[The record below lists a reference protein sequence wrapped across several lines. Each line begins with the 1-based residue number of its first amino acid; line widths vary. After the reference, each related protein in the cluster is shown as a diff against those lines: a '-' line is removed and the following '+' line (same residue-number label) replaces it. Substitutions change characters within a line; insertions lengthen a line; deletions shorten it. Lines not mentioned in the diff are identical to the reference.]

1 MSAGYYDQHGEAFFR
16 RTVDLDMG
24 AERARFV
31 AHLLPGASILDAG
44 CGSGRDALAFD
55 RAGYAVTAFDAS
67 PEMVRLA
74 TEHTG
79 LTVLHLSFEKM
90 TWLEAFDGVW
100 ASASL
105 LHVARAA
112 LPDAFGRVVAALRP
126 GGVAYA
132 SFKLGEDEREVEGRR
147 FTDMTERSLRA
158 LMEGA
163 GLAVVDLWVSLDG
176 RPAREGE
183 QWVNSVGRR
192 SA

>member
-1 MSAGYYDQHGEAFFR
+1 MSTGYYDQHGEAFFH

-24 AERARFV
+24 DERTRFV
-31 AHLLPGASILDAG
+31 AHLPPGGSILDAG
-44 CGSGRDALAFD
+44 CGSGRDALAFA

-79 LTVLHLSFEKM
+79 LPVLQMTFEKM

-105 LHVARAA
+105 LHVARAD
-112 LPDAFGRVVAALRP
+112 LPDTFGRIVAALRP

-132 SFKLGEDEREVEGRR
+132 SFKLGEAEREVEGRR
-147 FTDMTERSLRA
+147 FTDMTEGSLRA

-163 GLAVVDLWVSLDG
+163 GLAIADLWVSADG
-176 RPAREGE
+176 RPGREGE
-183 QWVNSVGRR
+183 QWVNGIGRR
-192 SA
+192 H

>member
-1 MSAGYYDQHGEAFFR
+1 MSAGYYDQNGEAFFR

-24 AERARFV
+24 AERARFL

-44 CGSGRDALAFD
+44 CGSGRDALAFA

-74 TEHTG
+74 QGHTG
-79 LTVLHLSFEKM
+79 LPVLQLTFKKM

-105 LHVARAA
+105 LHVARAD
-112 LPDAFGRVVAALRP
+112 LPETFGRVVAALRP

-147 FTDMTERSLRA
+147 FTDMTEGLLRA
-158 LMEGA
+158 LTEGA
-163 GLAVVDLWVSLDG
+163 CLAVVDLWVSADG
-176 RPAREGE
+176 RPGHEGE
-183 QWVNSVGRR
+183 QWLNGIGRR
-192 SA
+192 Q

>member
-1 MSAGYYDQHGEAFFR
+1 MSAGYYDQHGEAYFH

>member
-1 MSAGYYDQHGEAFFR
+1 MSAGYYDQHGEAYFH

-147 FTDMTERSLRA
+147 FTDMTEGLLRA
-158 LMEGA
+158 L
-163 GLAVVDLWVSLDG
+163 
-176 RPAREGE
+176 
-183 QWVNSVGRR
+183 
-192 SA
+192 